1 MTDPQ
6 SLSQA
11 VEVYQSDF
19 NSLTT
24 SLYAALSGYVWD
36 DGWRLE
42 GCIEGP
48 FCELSDTLAATIALI
63 DQGPGDGL
71 LAAARMPD
79 PCAWSADLPAT
90 YKLTTTLTCNGE
102 PVQQTSSPFSF
113 RATEIR
119 SPHFYRTDLNGNYQR
134 FVMRG
139 ADQVLE
145 DVLDSHTRQYRDEG
159 LCCVVTNPTAA
170 DCLRALQ
177 QGVWILAV
185 IDCPASSTVAQT
197 VNQLNR
203 WACVA
208 ACVLRADV
216 SLPTRTSSGMR
227 VPVGCWLADVA
238 APIPDWAE
246 FLMANAA
253 SGDGFNQQF
262 QLTDQPVIAAIE
274 ASFGDAAEARTACAQ
289 LQKQLAPLGD
299 YAGYTVF
306 NNHLPFS

>member
-1 MTDPQ
+1 MTDTP
-6 SLSQA
+6 SLSQT
-11 VEVYQSDF
+11 VEIYQSDF

-24 SLYAALSGYVWD
+24 SLFTALSGFAWE
-36 DGWRLE
+36 DGFRLK

-48 FCELSDTLAATIALI
+48 FCERSDTLPATIDLI

-79 PCAWSADLPAT
+79 PCAWSADLPVT
-90 YKLTTTLTCNGE
+90 YKLTTTLTCNDE
-102 PVQQTSSPFSF
+102 LFQQTSTPFSF

-119 SPHFYRTDLNGNYQR
+119 CPHFYRADLNGNYQR
-134 FVMRG
+134 FVIRG
-139 ADQVLE
+139 ADQLLE
-145 DVLDSHTRQYRDEG
+145 DVLDSHTGEYRNEG
-159 LCCVVTNPTAA
+159 LFCVATNPTAA
-170 DCLRALQ
+170 DCLHALQ

-185 IDCPASSTVAQT
+185 IDHSASSTVPQT

-208 ACVLRADV
+208 GCVIHSDA
-216 SLPTRTSSGMR
+216 SLPTSMSPGMR
-227 VPVGCWLADVA
+227 IPVGCWLSDVA
-238 APIPDWAE
+238 ATIPDWAE
-246 FLMANAA
+246 FLMADAA

-262 QLTDQPVIAAIE
+262 KFTDKPVIAAVE
-274 ASFGDAAEARTACAQ
+274 APFEYTREARNACAQ
-289 LQKQLAPLGD
+289 LQKQLAPQGD